1 MCDYVASGASSVISG
16 METPESLDLR
26 KRNTPAGSTT
36 PGDSSMGTQ
45 ALVEA
50 APKQLYQVC
59 AVPRLTDCV
68 DWCVCVQVLETKDT
82 SALGGLMGS
91 THKYVVPSMDKG
103 TGAKLVQKQQVEGV
117 QVTML
122 RAMRAA
128 CCVLCVLCVLRAM
141 RAAWWLSP
149 ACLSDRFGSERD
161 GRPRR

>member
-1 MCDYVASGASSVISG
+1 MASGASSVISG

-59 AVPRLTDCV
+59 AVARVTDCIE
-68 DWCVCVQVLETKDT
+68 WCVQVLESKDT
-82 SALGGLMGS
+82 SSLGGLMGS
-91 THKYVVPSMDKG
+91 THKYTVPSMDKG

-117 QVTML
+117 QVAML
-122 RAMRAA
+122 RAA
-128 CCVLCVLCVLRAM
+128 CCVL

-149 ACLSDRFGSERD
+149 VCLSDRFGSERD